1 MILFIGWA
9 FIVMGVGAFLLLTNS
24 LIKAAAS
31 SHWPSVLGQLQSSE
45 IKRVTVTTRRGAN
58 RSSIGGDRTNFLYSY
73 EVGGQSYSS
82 KRVTFSD
89 YVVKTKNALDAL
101 VRKSEKQDLIN
112 VYYNPE
118 NPKESVLIPGIS
130 IYNILPF
137 ISFSLFICVG
147 VVTVFFNEEALK
159 IIQSI

>member
-9 FIVMGVGAFLLLTNS
+9 FIVMGVSAFLLLTNS

-31 SHWPSVLGQLQSSE
+31 SHWPSVLGKLQSSE
-45 IKRVTVTTRRGAN
+45 IKRVTVSNRRGAN
-58 RSSIGGDRTNFLYSY
+58 RAPIGGDMTNFLYSY
-73 EVGGQSYSS
+73 EVNGQSYSS

-89 YVVKTKNALDAL
+89 YITKTKNALDTL
-101 VRKSEKQDLIN
+101 VRESEKKDLID

-137 ISFSLFICVG
+137 ITFSLFICVG
-147 VVTVFFNEEALK
+147 IVTVFFNEEALK
-159 IIQSI
+159 LIQSI